1 MVAPGP
7 RSPAMDP
14 GDPLPPPVTL
24 QARKNNVLPQL
35 SVRAKHFSIDALIAN
50 SHANPSGVSNDDGGD
65 YGSDQVTSPVCEAI
79 SPLEKLVERTTSPGQ
94 LIEVVSSSTC
104 SLPKD
109 PISDEFILEE
119 EDIKT
124 GDISDDDISLSTEQI
139 KREDEPSSSGIS
151 SYKSGRASHCSGKV
165 KQENPQVL
173 PKCNCEELKR
183 ADAYLETKDLWE
195 KFHELGTEMIITKSG
210 RRMFP
215 TLRISFSGVDAQTK
229 YAVLLDIVPVD
240 NKRYRYAYHR
250 SSWLVAGK
258 ADPPSPARI
267 YLHPDS
273 PFTGDQLKKQ
283 VVSFEK
289 VKLTNNDMDKQGHI
303 VLNSM
308 HKYQP
313 RIHLVKLRS
322 DHSNPP
328 HITDLETEQTR
339 TYVFPETVFTAVT
352 AYQNQL
358 ITKLKIDSNPF
369 AKGFRDSSRLSDF
382 ESRGSVETLLRER
395 VFRHSPFQALM
406 AGELPSDQAA
416 FAQAAALGRVPP
428 STELLLMASQA
439 GSPWKMPGMPFSM
452 AELGSFMNVQQQQA
466 NHFASLYFGLP
477 RNMFPPLSMVSASST
492 ITGNAAAV
500 AASAEHNRNLH
511 GHLQLSP
518 RLQCSTSRPVP
529 TNLTPISSITAG
541 SPSLSPNQL
550 YSSRLHLSTLHPG
563 LKYHPYFRPRLLQTS
578 SSKSPLAAESEGISP

>member
-1 MVAPGP
+1 MVASGP

-14 GDPLPPPVTL
+14 GDPPPPPPPVSFH
-24 QARKNNVLPQL
+24 ARANSLPPL
-35 SVRAKHFSIDALIAN
+35 SVRAKHFSIDALIAS
-50 SHANPSGVSNDDGGD
+50 SHINPDGGSSDDGGD
-65 YGSDQVTSPVCEAI
+65 YSSDRMSPQDCETI

-104 SLPKD
+104 SVAKG
-109 PISDEFILEE
+109 PISDEFSLEE
-119 EDIKT
+119 EDAKVA
-124 GDISDDDISLSTEQI
+124 DISDEDISINI

-151 SYKSGRASHCSGKV
+151 GEKNDQSCPSSGKV

-173 PKCNCEELKR
+173 PRCNCEELKR
-183 ADAYLETKDLWE
+183 ADAYLETKELWE

-215 TLRISFSGVDAQTK
+215 TLRISFSGVDAQAK

-289 VKLTNNDMDKQGHI
+289 VKLTNNDMDKQCHI
-303 VLNSM
+303 ILNSM

-322 DHSNPP
+322 DHSNPL
-328 HITDLETEQTR
+328 HITDLEAEQSR
-339 TYVFPETVFTAVT
+339 TYIFPETVFTAVT

-369 AKGFRDSSRLSDF
+369 AKGFRDSSRLSDL

-395 VFRHSPFQALM
+395 AFRHSPFQAFM
-406 AGELPSDQAA
+406 SGEIPSDQAA
-416 FAQAAALGRVPP
+416 LAHAAALGRIPP
-428 STELLLMASQA
+428 PTQLLLMASQV
-439 GSPWKMPGMPFSM
+439 GNPWKMPGMPFSM
-452 AELGSFMNVQQQQA
+452 AELSSFMNAHQQQA
-466 NHFASLYFGLP
+466 NHLANLYFGLP
-477 RNMFPPLSMVSASST
+477 RTMFPQLSALSASST
-492 ITGNAAAV
+492 VTGTAAAV
-500 AASAEHNRNLH
+500 APSGENIRSPP
-511 GHLQLSP
+511 GHLPLP
-518 RLQCSTSRPVP
+518 AALQFSSSRPIQTTLP
-529 TNLTPISSITAG
+529 PISSITAG
-541 SPSLSPNQL
+541 SSSLAASQL
-550 YSSRLHLSTLHPG
+550 YSSRLHLSALYPG
-563 LKYHPYFRPRLLQTS
+563 LKFHPYFRPRLLQTS
-578 SSKSPLAAESEGISP
+578 SPKSPLDAESEGILP